1 MKTKKLGAAAI
12 VGTLLAIAAHSP
24 SIAAV
29 ETVDHIEV
37 TADNKSP
44 GSLAQGRVASDDML
58 TVKNDVSV
66 SGANSKGV
74 RTVGDNATVVIEG
87 DVNVSGARSY
97 GVVTQSANADIT
109 VGGKVSLSGE
119 MAYGLHA
126 SNGSNVKIGDGVI
139 VSSNSVLDGSTV
151 RIPYGVSLN
160 GGSAGKI
167 SGDILITGDG
177 ARGVYVTSS
186 TLELEGGVSVSG
198 NYRDGLDSSFGVVL
212 RNGSSAD
219 ITGDI
224 DASGERA
231 RGVQLNAQTDAESA
245 NSLNFSGNIS
255 ASGKDAIGLNAGAGS
270 SVRINSGYII
280 ASGDGAIGANGLPDA
295 NNIQPGP
302 DIKANVDV
310 VEALGNAAQGIAVRG
325 GYLEYSGTQGRGS
338 VLASGENSYGISLRN
353 GSSADIEAD
362 IVASNNGAKG
372 LFVTVG
378 SDVRLNGS
386 VEANA
391 GGATGV
397 TMSDSTGDI
406 RGNLYVSGAAAA
418 AAGGGELLAYGLSA
432 SRSDV
437 VMSGDISVS
446 GNGARGVSMGEGKLD
461 LTGSVYVT
469 GGRSDGGLSAY
480 GMTIRNESLVDMKGD
495 LVVSGDHGIG
505 INMIAQSGSE
515 AGSGVKLSGTA
526 AALGENSRG
535 FNAGIGNDIEMT
547 EGGLLAAGKGSYG
560 AYITGSSLKL
570 DGAVSASGEGAYGA
584 ALFAGSSADISG
596 SVSASGA
603 GSRGLQLKASSA
615 GLSGDI
621 TASGRDAAGVYIL
634 DNGELRHTGQIAAK
648 DGGTGILLESGTFT
662 TDGRIFAQDNGTG
675 TSILGGTGT
684 LKNIHVEGANAV
696 GASVRGSGVM
706 NAADGRITVSGTDAV
721 GIELNN
727 GGTANLSGMY
737 LSASGNNLLAKS
749 DSFGSL
755 NVSGGSSLRGDILHE
770 GTDAG
775 TLDVQLSGGSY
786 LIGTVNALGGGA
798 VDVTLKGGSD
808 LWEVTGDSHI
818 KGRLENHGVIDL
830 IGADAATSS
839 HKMLTFGSYEASEG
853 AVIRKKADLTN
864 QAGDYTRIEGEA
876 KGVTSLYVANT
887 SQGSTYNDR
896 SHILVTAV
904 DYEAQGSDADF
915 TLANPDHYVD
925 VGGRKYT
932 LADEY
937 SGSDRNWFLQSD
949 GLAPS
954 GKALAGVSVI
964 MPEIWYLEVDTL
976 YKRIESYGTP
986 GYEGGFWFNG
996 AAKKIEHNAQG
1007 SFGDQ
1012 EQKLYTMS
1020 VGWDTKDET
1029 SDGAL
1034 FRGFMTGY
1042 GYDQRSFSSGRG
1054 ESDMHSFQASFYGIK
1069 RRTDGLYYGGLVKY
1083 NRYNSSASAAINGT
1097 SEKIKSDFEQN
1108 GLGASLIAGKR
1119 FSMRNG
1125 WYWEPTAQLSYLRVF
1140 GKDIV
1145 TTSGLRAS
1153 IDDGDSL
1160 RGKLGVV
1167 LGRKW
1172 VMRSGRSL
1180 DIFFD
1185 ASVVHE
1191 FDGETKITMENED
1204 FTSDYGGTWGVFGI
1218 GTAWQLSK
1226 NSWLNARFYYADG
1239 DSRREPWGVQLGMS
1253 IAM

>member
-1 MKTKKLGAAAI
+1 M
-12 VGTLLAIAAHSP
+12 
-24 SIAAV
+24 
-29 ETVDHIEV
+29 
-37 TADNKSP
+37 
-44 GSLAQGRVASDDML
+44 
-58 TVKNDVSV
+58 
-66 SGANSKGV
+66 
-74 RTVGDNATVVIEG
+74 
-87 DVNVSGARSY
+87 
-97 GVVTQSANADIT
+97 
-109 VGGKVSLSGE
+109 
-119 MAYGLHA
+119 
-126 SNGSNVKIGDGVI
+126 
-139 VSSNSVLDGSTV
+139 

-245 NSLNFSGNIS
+245 NGLNFSGNIS

-310 VEALGNAAQGIAVRG
+310 VEASGNAAQGIAVRG

-338 VLASGENSYGISLRN
+338 VLALGENSYGISLRN
-353 GSSADIEAD
+353 GSSADVEAN

-469 GGRSDGGLSAY
+469 GGRSDGGLSAS
-480 GMTIRNESLVDMKGD
+480 GMTIRNGSLVDMKGD

-526 AALGENSRG
+526 AALGKNSRG

-547 EGGLLAAGKGSYG
+547 EGGLLAAGKGPYG

-570 DGAVSASGEGAYGA
+570 DGA

-615 GLSGDI
+615 WLTGDI
-621 TASGRDAAGVYIL
+621 LASNRDAAGVYIL

-662 TDGRIFAQDNGTG
+662 TDGQIFAQDNGTG

-684 LKNIHVEGANAV
+684 LKDIHVEG
-696 GASVRGSGVM
+696 GERG
-706 NAADGRITVSGTDAV
+706 
-721 GIELNN
+721 
-727 GGTANLSGMY
+727 
-737 LSASGNNLLAKS
+737 
-749 DSFGSL
+749 
-755 NVSGGSSLRGDILHE
+755 
-770 GTDAG
+770 
-775 TLDVQLSGGSY
+775 
-786 LIGTVNALGGGA
+786 
-798 VDVTLKGGSD
+798 
-808 LWEVTGDSHI
+808 W
-818 KGRLENHGVIDL
+818 RLC
-830 IGADAATSS
+830 
-839 HKMLTFGSYEASEG
+839 
-853 AVIRKKADLTN
+853 
-864 QAGDYTRIEGEA
+864 
-876 KGVTSLYVANT
+876 
-887 SQGSTYNDR
+887 
-896 SHILVTAV
+896 
-904 DYEAQGSDADF
+904 
-915 TLANPDHYVD
+915 
-925 VGGRKYT
+925 
-932 LADEY
+932 
-937 SGSDRNWFLQSD
+937 
-949 GLAPS
+949 
-954 GKALAGVSVI
+954 
-964 MPEIWYLEVDTL
+964 
-976 YKRIESYGTP
+976 P
-986 GYEGGFWFNG
+986 G
-996 AAKKIEHNAQG
+996 
-1007 SFGDQ
+1007 
-1012 EQKLYTMS
+1012 
-1020 VGWDTKDET
+1020 
-1029 SDGAL
+1029 
-1034 FRGFMTGY
+1034 
-1042 GYDQRSFSSGRG
+1042 
-1054 ESDMHSFQASFYGIK
+1054 K
-1069 RRTDGLYYGGLVKY
+1069 RRHERGRWPHHRLRDRCRG
-1083 NRYNSSASAAINGT
+1083 NRAQQRRYL
-1097 SEKIKSDFEQN
+1097 QP
-1108 GLGASLIAGKR
+1108 KR
-1119 FSMRNG
+1119 H
-1125 WYWEPTAQLSYLRVF
+1125 V
-1140 GKDIV
+1140 
-1145 TTSGLRAS
+1145 S
-1153 IDDGDSL
+1153 I
-1160 RGKLGVV
+1160 
-1167 LGRKW
+1167 
-1172 VMRSGRSL
+1172 
-1180 DIFFD
+1180 
-1185 ASVVHE
+1185 
-1191 FDGETKITMENED
+1191 
-1204 FTSDYGGTWGVFGI
+1204 GI
-1218 GTAWQLSK
+1218 RQ
-1226 NSWLNARFYYADG
+1226 
-1239 DSRREPWGVQLGMS
+1239 
-1253 IAM
+1253 